1 MASTWLTTIPMKLF
15 GFRLNKQ
22 QFWDALCLR
31 YDIPLRDVPKY
42 CQCGQKYSINHCL
55 TCKKGGYVII
65 RHNIVRDTIAELLQE
80 ICKDVRVE
88 PQLLPVTGEELPPRS
103 NTADGARADV
113 STIALWQPLS
123 RAFIDV
129 KVFNPLA
136 TSNSAQDLQKVYKQH
151 EREKKI
157 QYNARVMEVEKGTF
171 TPVVFSCS
179 GGASPEASKLLKA
192 IATKLADK
200 RKEPYSTS
208 ISFVRRRISFD
219 LLKTC
224 VISFRGDRGAKR
236 VLSIQELDYGL
247 QNMEIY

>member
-1 MASTWLTTIPMKLF
+1 MWSEV
-15 GFRLNKQ
+15 LNKPLLNLQ
-22 QFWDALCLR
+22 ERWLC
-31 YDIPLRDVPKY
+31 DNKT
-42 CQCGQKYSINHCL
+42 S
-55 TCKKGGYVII
+55 
-65 RHNIVRDTIAELLQE
+65 ELLQE

-113 STIALWQPLS
+113 STIGLWQPLS

-136 TSNSAQDLQKVYKQH
+136 TSNSAQDLQTVYKQH